1 MSGSSQLYL
10 HPGAVTILSSAGP
23 IINLSLQVAS
33 LGIAMDINKRGS
45 VRGLSA
51 VPFITLLMNCVIWA
65 QYGYLKE
72 NKTVYF
78 PALTGIACATVC
90 STIYDRHSKE
100 VNKATL
106 YRVAFAIM
114 GASTAL
120 FMMKQPYFIGII
132 GCVIS
137 VCLLAACWRHLAPC
151 CATNPPPAC
160 HLAPPPSTPSTSLVW
175 LTYGLLV
182 ADDVMIWGPNVLGLF
197 VCGGTDGIVRKFGI
211 ARPDG
216 NASAPQRVTNVDIIS
231 RV

>member
-137 VCLLAACWRHLAPC
+137 VCLLAAPLA
-151 CATNPPPAC
+151 ALGTV
-160 HLAPPPSTPSTSLVW
+160 LRDKSTASMPFSTSAINTLNVLVW

-197 VCGGTDGIVRKFGI
+197 VCGAQMVLFAKFGI

-216 NASAPQRVTNVDIIS
+216 NASAPQKLPM
-231 RV
+231 